1 MFKYETTIDELA
13 GLYKVSGTLSLPEI
27 TFVRHMHSRDN
38 ARYEIQRAFTDLV
51 EQIIEKEFEND

>member
-13 GLYKVSGTLSLPEI
+13 GLYKITGTLSLPEI
-27 TFVRHMHSRDN
+27 TLVRHMHNRETAKYD
-38 ARYEIQRAFTDLV
+38 IQRAFTELV